1 MMIDETRTN
10 GDGVTAAQG
19 SNGAELMPLSQPGEM
34 TEMDRFV
41 FECFG
46 YLIIPNVL
54 SEAECDEALE
64 AARRVHGS
72 QPAERFKQIGKG
84 FETEPALE
92 RLIDHPAVLPKV
104 RALLGDR
111 FVLQA
116 AWCTVLPAN
125 AGAVGW
131 HQDGS
136 GAFDFKQLGYP
147 VPLLQLRASYNLTDQ
162 SEEQMGNM
170 MMIPGSHRSPVP
182 LPQAARR
189 EAYACPIQHIV
200 RAKRGSVLL
209 FHNGVWHSPMPS
221 KLDYDRYNMHF
232 IYSPPWLRRSDRDA
246 TDPVF
251 LERTTPRRR
260 ALMGDYH
267 RPDAPFAGGFPEIP
281 FDDDWQ

>member
-1 MMIDETRTN
+1 MISDQTRTN
-10 GDGVTAAQG
+10 ADGQTAA
-19 SNGAELMPLSQPGEM
+19 ATATHPELMPISQPGAM
-34 TEMDRFV
+34 TEMDHFV

-46 YLIIPNVL
+46 YLIIPDVL
-54 SEAECDEALE
+54 SEEECDEALE
-64 AARRVHGS
+64 AAKRVHGS
-72 QPAERFKQIGKG
+72 RPAEKFLQIGKG
-84 FETEPALE
+84 FEHEPVLE

-136 GAFDFKQLGYP
+136 GAYDFKQLGYP
-147 VPLLQLRASYNLTDQ
+147 VPLLQLRASYSLTDQ
-162 SEEQMGNM
+162 SEENMGNM
-170 MMIPGSHRSPVP
+170 IMIPGSHRSPVP
-182 LPQAARR
+182 LPKEVRK
-189 EAYACPIQHIV
+189 EAYASPIQHIV

-221 KLDYDRYNMHF
+221 HLDYDRYNMHY

-246 TDPVF
+246 TDPEF
-251 LERTTPRRR
+251 LQQTTPRLR
-260 ALMGDYH
+260 ALMGDYD
-267 RPDAPFAGGFPEIP
+267 RPDVPFAGGFPPIP
-281 FDDDWQ
+281 FDDV